1 MKKKEMII
9 GAYISYGTGH
19 HPASWRESGVNAAAA
34 LDIDTYANLAR
45 VCEKGLADLLFLA
58 DTPSVFQDNMD
69 GYGSRVS
76 VLEPLSLLSYLA
88 SQTQNIGL
96 VATASTTYKHPYN
109 IAREF
114 ASLDYISNGRAGW
127 NLVTSSKSD
136 AAKNFGLAAHPEHS
150 KRYDMAWEAW
160 QVISGLWD
168 SWEDNALVRNKTSG
182 QFFVKDKYREI
193 NFEGEYFNVKGPL
206 NIARPPQGYPVIV
219 QAGSSEEGKELAAKT
234 ADIVFTAQNNIEDA
248 KKFYDDLKGRM
259 EKYGRS
265 KSELLILP
273 GLSFYIAS
281 DESKARKK
289 LNDLNALIPQ
299 SFGLSM
305 LSDLLGGVDLK
316 NNDPEGPLPDLPK
329 SNGNQSRQK
338 IIIDLARKEKLS
350 IKQLYE
356 KIIIS
361 RGHYTFTGSY
371 QDLADEMIKWVENE
385 ACDGFNIM
393 PPLMPES
400 LINLFDHV
408 IPLIQ
413 ARGWYKKSYSTGTL
427 REKLGL
433 KRPTNKLFNQ

>member
-1 MKKKEMII
+1 MNKKEIRL

-19 HPASWRESGVNAAAA
+19 HPASWRHASVDAAAA
-34 LDIDTYANLAR
+34 LDIDAYTNIAKT
-45 VCEKGLADLLFLA
+45 CENGFADLLFLA

-76 VLEPLSLLSYLA
+76 VLEPITLLSYLA
-88 SQTQNIGL
+88 SKTQDIGL
-96 VATASTTYKHPYN
+96 IATASTTYKHPYN

-114 ASLDYISNGRAGW
+114 ASLDYISKGRAGW

-150 KRYDMAWEAW
+150 RRYDMASEAW

-168 SWEDNALVRNKTSG
+168 SWDDDALIRNKETG
-182 QFFVKDKYREI
+182 QFFNKDKYREI
-193 NFEGEYFNVKGPL
+193 NFDGDFFNVKGPL

-219 QAGSSEEGKELAAKT
+219 QAGSSEEGIELAAKT

-259 EKYGRS
+259 EKYGRA
-265 KSELLILP
+265 KNELLILP
-273 GLSFYIAS
+273 GFSFYI
-281 DESKARKK
+281 SKDKSLSQQKLHK
-289 LNDLNALIPQ
+289 LNELIPKE
-299 SFGLSM
+299 FGISM

-316 NNDPEGPLPDLPK
+316 NYDPDGPLPEIPK

-338 IIIDLARKEKLS
+338 IIIDLARKENLS
-350 IKQLYE
+350 IRKLYE

-371 QDLADEMIKWVENE
+371 QDLADEMIKWVDND

-400 LINLFDHV
+400 LNDLFDNV
-408 IPLIQ
+408 IPILQ
-413 ARGWYKKSYSTGTL
+413 EKGRYKKAYSTGTL

-433 KRPTNKLFNQ
+433 KRPRNKFSNN